1 MMQFGRDLN
10 AESLADRI
18 RATAAALEDAVRS
31 AGISRSPDGRIASN
45 DAARLLD
52 LSPATMRNQR
62 TQGRGP
68 IPYRF
73 PVGTSRVSYRIADL
87 AAWIEIARQE

>member
-1 MMQFGRDLN
+1 MMQFGRDLS
-10 AESLADRI
+10 AESLAARI
-18 RATAAALEDAVRS
+18 TATAAALEDAVRS
-31 AGISRSPDGRIASN
+31 AGVLRSPDGRVGSD
-45 DAARLLD
+45 DATRLLD

-68 IPYRF
+68 IAYRF
-73 PVGTSRVSYRIADL
+73 PVGTSRVSYKILDL